1 MQLFFCSETPMEG
14 MFGRPVILLES
25 IKNDSIV
32 LGKSS
37 AKHPPLSVKQF
48 RKLPDATH
56 VIYNIFSL
64 DCSIDSDGM
73 YENKKISES
82 DALSL
87 IQKSVVYKC
96 DEHMTPYFRYKIA
109 DKQHTVWLED
119 TKHQI
124 QKLSLLESF
133 GIESVGLVINNISVG
148 TVINLVHTNRY
159 RI

>member
-1 MQLFFCSETPMEG
+1 MQLFFCSETPMKSI
-14 MFGRPVILLES
+14 FGRPVILLES
-25 IKNDSIV
+25 IINNSIII
-32 LGKSS
+32 GKSS

-48 RKLPDATH
+48 QKPTDAQH

-64 DCSIDSDGM
+64 DCSVGSTGI
-73 YENKKISES
+73 YENKRISES
-82 DALSL
+82 NALALNQNS
-87 IQKSVVYKC
+87 IVYKC

-133 GIESVGLVINNISVG
+133 GVESVGLVINNISVE